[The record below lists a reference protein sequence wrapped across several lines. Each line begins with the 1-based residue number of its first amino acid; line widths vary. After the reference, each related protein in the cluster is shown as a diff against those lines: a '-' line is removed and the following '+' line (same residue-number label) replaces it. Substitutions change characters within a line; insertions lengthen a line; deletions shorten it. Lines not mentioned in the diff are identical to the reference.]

1 MKTVEIKTDH
11 KMEFVDITED
21 VKREVERSGV
31 REGLVNVY
39 TRHTTASIVINE
51 DEEGLLKDFLASL
64 QRIVPDDIYNY
75 LHDRLDNN
83 ASSHIRSLILSP
95 EVSVPIEEG
104 KLWLGTW
111 QSIFFLELDGP
122 RRRSF
127 AITVLGE

>member
-1 MKTVEIKTDH
+1 MKIVEIKTDH
-11 KMEFVDITED
+11 KMEFVNITED

-51 DEEGLLKDFLASL
+51 DEEGLLKDFIASL

-75 LHDRLDNN
+75 LHNRIDDN

-95 EVSVPIEEG
+95 EVSVPITDG

-127 AITVLGE
+127 AITVM

>member
-11 KMEFVDITED
+11 KMEFIDITED

-75 LHDRLDNN
+75 LHNRIDNN

-95 EVSVPIEEG
+95 EVSVPIKEG
-104 KLWLGTW
+104 ELWLGTW

>member
-21 VKREVERSGV
+21 VKREVERSSV
-31 REGLVNVY
+31 REGLANVY

-75 LHDRLDNN
+75 LHNRIDNN

-95 EVSVPIEEG
+95 EVSVPIKEG

>member
-75 LHDRLDNN
+75 LHDRIDNN
-83 ASSHIRSLILSP
+83 ASGHIRSLILSP
-95 EVSVPIEEG
+95 EVSVPIKEG

>member
-75 LHDRLDNN
+75 LHDRIDNN
-83 ASSHIRSLILSP
+83 ASGHIRSLILSP

>member
-11 KMEFVDITED
+11 KMEFIDITED

-75 LHDRLDNN
+75 LHNRIDNN
-83 ASSHIRSLILSP
+83 ASGHIRSLMLSP
-95 EVSVPIEEG
+95 EVSVPIKEG

>member
-1 MKTVEIKTDH
+1 MKIIEIKTDH
-11 KMEFVDITED
+11 KMEFVNITED

-75 LHDRLDNN
+75 LHNRIDDN
-83 ASSHIRSLILSP
+83 ASSHIKSLILSP
-95 EVSVPIEEG
+95 EVSVPITDG

-127 AITVLGE
+127 AITVM

>member
-21 VKREVERSGV
+21 VKKEVERSGV

-75 LHDRLDNN
+75 LHDRIDNN
-83 ASSHIRSLILSP
+83 ASGHIRSLILSP
-95 EVSVPIEEG
+95 EVSVPIEGG

>member
-11 KMEFVDITED
+11 KMEFVNITED
-21 VKREVERSGV
+21 VKKEVERLGV

-51 DEEGLLKDFLASL
+51 DEEGLLRDFLASL
-64 QRIVPDDIYNY
+64 QRIVPDDANY
-75 LHDRLDNN
+75 LHNRIDDN

-95 EVSVPIEEG
+95 DVSVPITDG

-122 RRRSF
+122 RKRNF
-127 AITVLGE
+127 AITVM

>member
-11 KMEFVDITED
+11 KMELVDITEE
-21 VKREVERSGV
+21 VRREVERSGV
-31 REGLVNVY
+31 GEGLVNVY

-75 LHDRLDNN
+75 LHNRIDNN

-95 EVSVPIEEG
+95 GVCIPITAG
-104 KLWLGTW
+104 GPWLGTW

-127 AITVLGE
+127 AITILGE

>member
-1 MKTVEIKTDH
+1 MKIVEIKTDH
-11 KMEFVDITED
+11 KMEFVNITED
-21 VKREVERSGV
+21 VKREVKRSGV

-64 QRIVPDDIYNY
+64 QRIVPDDLNY
-75 LHDRLDNN
+75 LHNRIDDN

-95 EVSVPIEEG
+95 EVSVPITDG

-127 AITVLGE
+127 AITVM

>member
-11 KMEFVDITED
+11 KMEFIDITED

-75 LHDRLDNN
+75 LHNRIDNN

-95 EVSVPIEEG
+95 EVSVPIKEG
-104 KLWLGTW
+104 ELWLGTW

-122 RRRSF
+122 GGRSF